1 MYARGERVVA
11 WSLVALQ
18 MLLLAGLLTLPG
30 ARAWPTPPWLIALA
44 AAAIAAAAVVAVDG
58 GLRLGSGL
66 TASPLPSSGA
76 QLRTTGVYAC
86 VRHPIYSALLLG
98 GAGVVVLG
106 GRASRVWVWVALL
119 GLLWVKTRFEERKL
133 AARFPGYRSY
143 AAVTPW
149 LVPHPLRCW
158 KRGH

>member
-11 WSLVALQ
+11 WSLVAVQL
-18 MLLLAGLLTLPG
+18 LLLAGLLGLPG
-30 ARAWPTPPWLIALA
+30 ARAWTAPQWLIAVA
-44 AAAIAAAAVVAVDG
+44 AAAIIAAAAVAVAG
-58 GLRLGSGL
+58 ALRLGSGL
-66 TASPLPSSGA
+66 TASPLPVSGG

-106 GRASRVWVWVALL
+106 GRVSRVWVWLALL
-119 GLLWVKTRFEERKL
+119 GLLWVKTRFEERNL

-143 AAVTPW
+143 AAATPR
-149 LVPHPLRCW
+149 LVPHSLRCW
-158 KRGH
+158 KRVH